1 MRVTKKCLRHRIY
14 RITFISMDSAVLI
27 QQPRRE
33 TMNLFRNDN
42 TEGYTDEQLAALNA
56 EAAKRVPE
64 LMAEAGLSEDEAKKA
79 FADEVAGR

>member
-1 MRVTKKCLRHRIY
+1 
-14 RITFISMDSAVLI
+14 MDSAVLI

>member
-1 MRVTKKCLRHRIY
+1 
-14 RITFISMDSAVLI
+14 
-27 QQPRRE
+27 
-33 TMNLFRNDN
+33 MNLFRNDN

-64 LMAEAGLSEDEAKKA
+64 LMDQFGIDEEAARKA